1 MEDLMPAPSGKT
13 TIVDNLSSRLSE
25 LGIELPEPP
34 TPLGAI
40 SHKQMEFFVN
50 ANKPAARSATAN
62 RVGVPSTGTRP
73 TDRCGAQPYLLSP
86 FRS

>member
-1 MEDLMPAPSGKT
+1 MPAPSGKT

-50 ANKPAARSATAN
+50 ANKSAARSF
-62 RVGVPSTGTRP
+62 
-73 TDRCGAQPYLLSP
+73 LSGERRTYAP
-86 FRS
+86 CFIRA